1 MDAVKVG
8 GNRQELH
15 ESIRFYL
22 LIEVGSRVKDN
33 GLTSNLVDLIAAN
46 PNFKLDRE
54 ELDIKLTP
62 QLHIGQ

>member
-54 ELDIKLTP
+54 
-62 QLHIGQ
+62 